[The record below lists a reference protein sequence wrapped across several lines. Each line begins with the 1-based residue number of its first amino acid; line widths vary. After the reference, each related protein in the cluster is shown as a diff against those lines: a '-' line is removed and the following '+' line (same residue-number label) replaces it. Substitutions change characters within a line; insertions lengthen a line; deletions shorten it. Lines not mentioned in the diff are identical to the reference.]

1 MVEFTRRIFLR
12 NGILGAAGLALGS
25 PLDKYLYALETD
37 GDLYSFQK
45 AIQPFTLIP
54 SICHQ
59 CQAGCGLLGMVVDG
73 ELIGVLGNPR
83 YPNNKGGLCTRAIGG
98 VNLAYDPER
107 ILYPLKRKKERG
119 GNQWE
124 KISWQEAI
132 QEIASRL
139 AELRSKGQNQRFV
152 VQMGVDEGATPVK
165 SLLKKIGPPTLID
178 ELYLR
183 DLNRIKAHELVW
195 GEKGGVADV
204 AHSQFILNF
213 GSNPYESHE
222 NYIPF
227 VQRLISARV
236 QNHAKLVT
244 FDVRLSNTAGRSD
257 EWYPVKPGTDLAV
270 ILAICKTILER
281 GLADRAFL
289 TQWTNLSPDQI
300 LSYLAPYTPQMAEK
314 ESGIPAKEII
324 KIANDF
330 ATFKP
335 SVAFCGS
342 GLTHQPSGTYHQ
354 MAILLLNAVV
364 GNIDQKGGYCL
375 PRRVRFEEPELPSIT
390 SGIDHLIDQEKRSIG
405 LYLTYLSNP
414 VYADPSGKRIGEI
427 LKDEKLIPFY
437 VAADTHVTETS
448 LFADIILPVATQFES
463 WGLDSRPA
471 MDRVPYI
478 GLRQPLMKPR
488 GETLSF
494 YNLLGM
500 IGKKIDKGME
510 LDEKGYIKAQLKKM
524 KGFEGIDGIKRL
536 EKEGF
541 WMDPSL
547 SPSYESYRPSG
558 FKTPSRK
565 MELYASR
572 LKNEGLSPFPTYKE
586 YKENDKKLDLN
597 NGELF
602 LTTFSKNVASQYNPN
617 SKWLSEIFHENPLWI
632 NEKTAQKLGLKEGD
646 KVEIQ
651 SKGMKAT
658 VSVHLTQSVHP
669 EVVAIARDLGHWA
682 YGNVARGKKFKS
694 PDEDTSL
701 IWWGQGKSF
710 HVNWLIQEERDR
722 VSGGTGWMTTVVKI
736 KKSGG

>member
-1 MVEFTRRIFLR
+1 MAEFTRRVFLR
-12 NGILGAAGLALGS
+12 NGVLGAAGLALGS
-25 PLDKYLYALETD
+25 RLDKLLYALEKD

-45 AIQPFTLIP
+45 AIRPFTLVP

-83 YPNNKGGLCTRAIGG
+83 YPNNKGGLCTRAIAG

-124 KISWQEAI
+124 RISWQEALR
-132 QEIASRL
+132 ETSSRL
-139 AELRSKGQNQRFV
+139 AELRSKGKDQRFV
-152 VQMGVDEGATPVK
+152 VQMGLDEGATPAK
-165 SLLKKIGPPTLID
+165 NLLKKMGPPTLID
-178 ELYLR
+178 DLYLR

-195 GEKGGVADV
+195 GEEGGVADV

-222 NYIPF
+222 SYIPF

-236 QNHAKLVT
+236 QNHAKLIT

-257 EWYPVKPGTDLAV
+257 EWYPVRPGTDLAV
-270 ILAICKTILER
+270 VLAICRQILDCR
-281 GLADRAFL
+281 LADKAFL
-289 TQWTNLSPDQI
+289 TQWTNLSPGQI

-314 ESGIPAKEII
+314 ESGVPAKEII

-330 ATFKP
+330 ATLKP

-354 MAILLLNAVV
+354 MAILLLNGLV

-375 PRRVRFEEPELPSIT
+375 PRRVRFEESDLPSII
-390 SGIDHLIDQEKRSIG
+390 SGIDHLIDEEKRSIG
-405 LYLTYLSNP
+405 LYMTYLSNP

-427 LKDEKLIPFY
+427 LKDEKLIPYY
-437 VAADTHVTETS
+437 VALDTHITETS
-448 LFADIILPVATQFES
+448 LFADMILPVATQFES
-463 WGLDSRPA
+463 WGLDSRQA
-471 MDRVPYI
+471 MDRIPYV
-478 GLRQPLMKPR
+478 GLRQPLIKPR
-488 GETLSF
+488 GEAVSF
-494 YNLLGM
+494 SNLLGM
-500 IGKKIDKGME
+500 VGKRIEKGIE
-510 LDEKGYIKAQLKKM
+510 PNERGYIKAQLKKI
-524 KGFEGIDGIKRL
+524 KGLEGSDGIKRL
-536 EKEGF
+536 EKDGF
-541 WMDPSL
+541 WMDLSL
-547 SPSYESYRPSG
+547 SPSYESYRKTG

-565 MELYASR
+565 MEIYASR
-572 LKNEGLSPFPTYKE
+572 LKKEGLSPFPTYKE
-586 YKENDKKLDLN
+586 NDKKSNIN

-602 LTTFSKNVASQYNPN
+602 LATFSKNVASQYNPN

-632 NEKTAQKLGLKEGD
+632 NEKTAQELGLVKGD
-646 KVEIQ
+646 KVEIH

-658 VSVHLTQSVHP
+658 VQVHLTQSVHP

-682 YGNVARGKKFKS
+682 YGQVAKGKKFKS
-694 PDEDTSL
+694 PDADTSI
-701 IWWGQGKSF
+701 IWWDNGKSI
-710 HVNWLIQEERDR
+710 HVNWLIQEERDK
-722 VSGGTGWMTTVVKI
+722 VSNGTGWMAAVVKI
-736 KKSGG
+736 KKIGG

>member
-1 MVEFTRRIFLR
+1 MAEITRRVFLR
-12 NGILGAAGLALGS
+12 AGIIGAAGLGLGS
-25 PLDKYLYALETD
+25 RLNKMLYAFEKD

-45 AIQPFTLIP
+45 AIRPFSLIP

-59 CQAGCGLLGMVVDG
+59 CQAGCGLVGMIVDG

-124 KISWQEAI
+124 KISWREAI

-139 AELRSKGQNQRFV
+139 AELRSKGRNQRFV
-152 VQMGVDEGATPVK
+152 VQTGVDEGATPVR

-178 ELYLR
+178 DLYMR
-183 DLNRIKAHELVW
+183 DLNRIKAHELVL
-195 GEKGGVADV
+195 GEEGGMPDV

-222 NYIPF
+222 SYIPF

-236 QNHAKLVT
+236 QNHAKLIT

-257 EWYPVKPGTDLAV
+257 EWYPVRPGTDLAV
-270 ILAICKTILER
+270 ILAICNTILDR

-289 TQWTNLSPDQI
+289 TQWTNLSPEQI
-300 LSYLAPYTPQMAEK
+300 FSYLAPYTAQTAEK
-314 ESGIPAKEII
+314 ESGVPAKEII

-354 MAILLLNAVV
+354 MAILLLNGLV

-375 PRRVRFEEPELPSIT
+375 SRRVHFGEPDIPSPI
-390 SGIDHLIDQEKRSIG
+390 SGIDHLIDEEKRPIG

-414 VYADPSGKRIGEI
+414 VYADPSGKSIGEI

-437 VAADTHVTETS
+437 VAADTHISETS
-448 LFADIILPVATQFES
+448 LFADIVLPVTTQFES
-463 WGLDSRPA
+463 WGLDSRQA
-471 MDRVPYI
+471 VDRIPYI
-478 GLRQPLMKPR
+478 GLRQPLIKPR
-488 GETLSF
+488 GEAVSF
-494 YNLLGM
+494 SNLLGM
-500 IGKKIDKGME
+500 IGKKIETGIVP
-510 LDEKGYIKAQLKKM
+510 DEKEYIRAQLKKI
-524 KGFEGIDGIKRL
+524 KGLEGNDGIKRL
-536 EKEGF
+536 EKDGF
-541 WMDPSL
+541 WTDPSM
-547 SPSYESYRPSG
+547 SPSYASYRPSG

-572 LKNEGLSPFPTYKE
+572 LKKEGLSPFPM
-586 YKENDKKLDLN
+586 YKENDKKSNLG

-602 LTTFSKNVASQYNPN
+602 LTTFSKNVAAPQNPN

-632 NEKTAQKLGLKEGD
+632 NEKTAQKLGLVEGD
-646 KVEIQ
+646 KVEIH

-658 VSVHLTQSVHP
+658 VQVHLTQSVHP

-682 YGNVARGKKFKS
+682 YGNVAKGKKSKT

-701 IWWGQGKSF
+701 IWWTNGKSY
-710 HVNWLIQEERDR
+710 HVSWLIQKERDK
-722 VSGGTGWMTTVVKI
+722 VSGGTGRRVTLVKI
-736 KKSGG
+736 KKEL

>member
-1 MVEFTRRIFLR
+1 MAELTRRVFLR
-12 NGILGAAGLALGS
+12 TGILGAAGLALGS
-25 PLDKYLYALETD
+25 QLDKLLYALEKE

-45 AIQPFTLIP
+45 AIRPFTLIP

-59 CQAGCGLLGMVVDG
+59 CQAGCGLLGMVVDE
-73 ELIGVLGNPR
+73 ELIGILGNPR
-83 YPNNKGGLCTRAIGG
+83 YPNNKGGLCARAIAG

-107 ILYPLKRKKERG
+107 ILHPLKRKKERG

-124 KISWQEAI
+124 RISWQEAI
-132 QEIASRL
+132 REISSKL
-139 AELRSKGQNQRFV
+139 TELRSKGQNQRFV
-152 VQMGVDEGATPVK
+152 VQMGVDEGATLAK
-165 SLLKKIGPPTLID
+165 TLLKKMGPPILID
-178 ELYLR
+178 DLYLR
-183 DLNRIKAHELVW
+183 DLNRTKAHELVL
-195 GEKGGVADV
+195 GEEGGVADV

-236 QNHAKLVT
+236 QNHARLIT

-257 EWYPVKPGTDLAV
+257 EWYPVRPGTDLAV

-281 GLADRAFL
+281 GLANKAFL

-314 ESGIPAKEII
+314 ESGVPAKDII
-324 KIANDF
+324 KIAIDF

-354 MAILLLNAVV
+354 MAILLLDGLV

-375 PRRVRFEEPELPSIT
+375 PKRVRFEEPDPPSII
-390 SGIDHLIDQEKRSIG
+390 SGIDHLLDEEKRSIG
-405 LYLTYLSNP
+405 FYLTYLSNP
-414 VYADPSGKRIGEI
+414 VYADPFGKRIGEI

-437 VAADTHVTETS
+437 VAADTHITETS
-448 LFADIILPVATQFES
+448 LLADIILPVATQFES
-463 WGLDSRPA
+463 WGLDSRQA
-471 MDRVPYI
+471 MDRIPYI

-488 GETLSF
+488 GEAISF
-494 YNLLGM
+494 SHMLGM
-500 IGKKIDKGME
+500 IGRKIEKGIE
-510 LDEKGYIKAQLKKM
+510 LDEKGYIKAQLKKI
-524 KGFEGIDGIKRL
+524 KGLEGIDGIERL

-565 MELYASR
+565 MEIYASR
-572 LKNEGLSPFPTYKE
+572 LRKEGLSPFPTYKE
-586 YKENDKKLDLN
+586 NDKKSNLA

-602 LTTFSKNVASQYNPN
+602 LTTFSKNVAAPQNPN
-617 SKWLSEIFHENPLWI
+617 SKWLSEIFHENPLWF
-632 NEKTAQKLGLKEGD
+632 NEKTAERLGIKEGE
-646 KVEIQ
+646 KVEIH
-651 SKGMKAT
+651 SKGMRT
-658 VSVHLTQSVHP
+658 IVQVHLTQSVHP

-682 YGNVARGKKFKS
+682 YGNVARGKKFKGS
-694 PDEDTSL
+694 DPDTSL
-701 IWWGQGKSF
+701 IWWDNGKSL
-710 HVNWLIQEERDR
+710 HVNWLIQEEKDR
-722 VSGGTGWMTTVVKI
+722 VSGGTGWMATVVKI